1 MCSLTLTLCITSTE
15 GHHRIS
21 RQRLIRWNVGKS
33 SSFGKAS
40 NALRTMFTNRVEN
53 QKTFGPQSHL
63 VGPCFERWLK
73 SCRNSAF
80 QSTRS
85 TTACPVLGGYPSPVS
100 THHGEHAWRVVYLQP
115 AGKY

>member
-1 MCSLTLTLCITSTE
+1 MRKQAARYCALSLPN
-15 GHHRIS
+15 
-21 RQRLIRWNVGKS
+21 WNVGKS

-40 NALRTMFTNRVEN
+40 NALRTMFTHRVEN

-63 VGPCFERWLK
+63 VGPCSARWLK

-85 TTACPVLGGYPSPVS
+85 TTACPVLGGYPEIMTRAVLDGVLRHSYNRS
-100 THHGEHAWRVVYLQP
+100 RQ
-115 AGKY
+115 